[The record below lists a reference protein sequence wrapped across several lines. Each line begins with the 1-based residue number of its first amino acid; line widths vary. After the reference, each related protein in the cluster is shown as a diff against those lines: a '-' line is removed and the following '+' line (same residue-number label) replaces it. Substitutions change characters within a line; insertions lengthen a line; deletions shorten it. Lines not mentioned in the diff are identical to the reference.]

1 MNTSENHPLP
11 KKDFENLIEERHVY
25 CVSIYLPMDKKGK
38 EQNMHL
44 AQALLKQCIDEVQ
57 QGLTQRQMH
66 MDDIKEYLEPVTQLI
81 DNVELWRN
89 PSEGL
94 AIFLDSKN
102 GMRYY
107 KTPISFEVNTY
118 VAGHFYLLP
127 LLPLYHNDGLYYLLE
142 LSQDYVKLYKASHYS
157 FKDVN
162 LEDLAPKQLED
173 AVGFDFEQKNLQFRS
188 GQATHGASFH
198 GQGAGKDD
206 EKDELLRFFR
216 MLNEGV
222 RKIVSDSKAPLV
234 LSCTNRLYALYV
246 EVNTHNNLYD
256 KHLTGDPEFKKDV
269 ERHQESWEL
278 VEEYFQRPRLN
289 KLTQFNEQYHTQKTS
304 YEINAIVTAAFNGKI
319 DTLFI
324 EDGSNIFGIYN
335 TKENE
340 VSIDSKHEIYNAS
353 LTNLAALRTFEQGG
367 EVYFLPSEQMPVM
380 ESPMN
385 AIFRYG

>member
-1 MNTSENHPLP
+1 M
-11 KKDFENLIEERHVY
+11 
-25 CVSIYLPMDKKGK
+25 
-38 EQNMHL
+38 
-44 AQALLKQCIDEVQ
+44 
-57 QGLTQRQMH
+57 
-66 MDDIKEYLEPVTQLI
+66 
-81 DNVELWRN
+81 
-89 PSEGL
+89 
-94 AIFLDSKN
+94 
-102 GMRYY
+102 
-107 KTPISFEVNTY
+107 
-118 VAGHFYLLP
+118 
-127 LLPLYHNDGLYYLLE
+127 
-142 LSQDYVKLYKASHYS
+142 
-157 FKDVN
+157 
-162 LEDLAPKQLED
+162 
-173 AVGFDFEQKNLQFRS
+173 
-188 GQATHGASFH
+188 
-198 GQGAGKDD
+198 
-206 EKDELLRFFR
+206 
-216 MLNEGV
+216 
-222 RKIVSDSKAPLV
+222 
-234 LSCTNRLYALYV
+234 
-246 EVNTHNNLYD
+246 YD